1 MYPCA
6 GPYKVFVYL
15 WQVSGQLELWA
26 EELQHQDLMSDGAKS
41 EQQLQIHN
49 DSVLHMQN
57 CTFDVLQR
65 GQDIIQVY
73 IFTWEGRTEQV
84 A

>member
-1 MYPCA
+1 MRW
-6 GPYKVFVYL
+6 VFGDIFWFVL
-15 WQVSGQLELWA
+15 WQVSAQLELWA

-41 EQQLQIHN
+41 EQQLQLHN

-65 GQDIIQVY
+65 GQDIIQVR
-73 IFTWEGRTEQV
+73 FE
-84 A
+84 